1 MKHLD
6 PRRRTGYPALRI
18 SSPKFLT
25 PSRLWLSEAS
35 LRALP
40 GAWGSIPAGNL
51 VRLDPQSKRFFAWLN
66 CGRGMPVPVFRA
78 LPKDL

>member
-18 SSPKFLT
+18 SRLQFLT
-25 PSRLWLSEAS
+25 PSRLWLSEAL
-35 LRALP
+35 LRALT

-51 VRLDPQSKRFFAWLN
+51 VGLDRQSKRFFAWLN
-66 CGRGMPVPVFRA
+66 CGSGMPVPAFLEPA
-78 LPKDL
+78 KDL